1 MSRDLTDGYYKGHGG
16 KVPLKWTAPE
26 AIRLKKYSNA
36 SDVWSYGCLLYEIWS
51 LGWKPFKGMSNTE
64 VRHATITVLHYFHYY
79 IYTHCNTLSGHK
91 QDFQWISTSPSPW
104 MPQNTLRIDDPVLV
118 SQT

>member
-26 AIRLKKYSNA
+26 AIHLKKYSTA

-64 VRHATITVLHYFHYY
+64 VRQIPTCIPSSSITATY
-79 IYTHCNTLSGHK
+79 LS
-91 QDFQWISTSPSPW
+91 
-104 MPQNTLRIDDPVLV
+104 
-118 SQT
+118 